1 MLETATNGIV
11 TFSNNPCYPKCVL
24 RVVGQVEELPYV
36 TERRKAGRLV
46 DLQTPGEWADNNHP
60 LWSTDRS
67 VWQGT
72 GYTVS
77 GMPTNK
83 PGKKK
88 TISNEF

>member
-1 MLETATNGIV
+1 M
-11 TFSNNPCYPKCVL
+11 
-24 RVVGQVEELPYV
+24 VGQVEELPYV